1 MYYYGAVM
9 GTSGKAK
16 AVLNVGVEP
25 TYQNLRHMLL
35 SEAGFAVTSV
45 EKTKAAAEAMKR
57 KTFDVLVVGAW
68 VSKDERDRAVRLV
81 KAKNPKS
88 VVVFYYDQ
96 TIDGTEAADAILNF
110 RGDHADLVRT
120 IQHLLAR
127 VDRKGDGGGPKAKAK
142 KLAALAGSVGTSLAG
157 MVAELPVWTLAAV

>member
-1 MYYYGAVM
+1 M
-9 GTSGKAK
+9 GTKGKAR
-16 AVLNVGVEP
+16 AVLNVGIEP

-45 EKTKAAAEAMKR
+45 ETTKGAAEAMKG

-68 VSKDERDRAVRLV
+68 VSKDERNRAVALV
-81 KAKNPKS
+81 KERNPAA

-96 TIDGTEAADAILNF
+96 NIDGTETADAILNY

-127 VDRKGDGGGPKAKAK
+127 IDRKGDGGGPKPKVK
-142 KLAALAGSVGTSLAG
+142 RMAALAGSVGTSLAG
-157 MVAELPVWTLAAV
+157 LVTELPWWTLAAA

>member
-1 MYYYGAVM
+1 MGAK
-9 GTSGKAK
+9 GKPR

-45 EKTKAAAEAMKR
+45 ETAKAAAEAMKR

-68 VSKDERDRAVRLV
+68 VSKEERNRAVRLV
-81 KAKNPKS
+81 KEKNPGA

-96 TIDGTEAADAILNF
+96 NIDGTEAADAILNF

-120 IQHLLAR
+120 IQHLLAKI
-127 VDRKGDGGGPKAKAK
+127 DQKDGGGPKAKAN
-142 KLAALAGSVGTSLAG
+142 KLAAVIGWVGASVAEL
-157 MVAELPVWTLAAV
+157 VAELPVWTLAAA